1 MITGNQFWPGMTAAV
16 DSPSY
21 SRITRHGIEIVPGF
35 GFLHG
40 AIVDQHF
47 IRRQRSNRL
56 LGAVLERPSLIGV
69 WIDEGTVL
77 MVTPDGDW
85 RVLGR
90 SAVIVFDARAASVT
104 APSAPLLGATDVRV
118 SVLPAGSRYD
128 PRRGAA
134 VLPGSK

>member
-1 MITGNQFWPGMTAAV
+1 MTAAV
-16 DSPSY
+16 DSPTY
-21 SRITRHGIEIVPGF
+21 SRITRHALEIVPGF

-56 LGAVLERPSLIGV
+56 LSVVLERPTLLGV
-69 WIDEGTVL
+69 GIDEGTVL
-77 MVTPDGDW
+77 MVTPDGNW

-90 SAVIVFDARAASVT
+90 SAVIVFDARTASVT
-104 APSAPLLGATDVRV
+104 PTSAALLGASDVRV
-118 SVLPAGSRYD
+118 SVLPAGSTYD

-134 VLPGSK
+134 VLAGSK